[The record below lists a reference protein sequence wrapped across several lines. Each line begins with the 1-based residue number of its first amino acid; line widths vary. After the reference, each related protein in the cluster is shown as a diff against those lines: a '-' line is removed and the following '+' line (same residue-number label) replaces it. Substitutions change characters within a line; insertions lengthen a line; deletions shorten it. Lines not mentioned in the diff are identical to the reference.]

1 MEVQHPQREELRA
14 AFTVFDADGSGKL
27 SAEELVGVLTRPGGG
42 KPVDEAEARA
52 FVAKHDRNGDGELD
66 LDEFVV
72 AMLRPADAEAAIL
85 SAALSAAAAA
95 VRAAPIESFLLKREA
110 AWKRKDGVEEEE
122 VFWECYNGA
131 ALEPALRVDEALGG
145 SPVRLVDARFL
156 IELAERGG
164 RLCRRQDLP
173 EEAFV
178 SPEAL
183 RRLPGGVPSVSGCL
197 RIMSISQ

>member
-1 MEVQHPQREELRA
+1 MGCGASKARVSPDQE
-14 AFTVFDADGSGKL
+14 AD
-27 SAEELVGVLTRPGGG
+27 P
-42 KPVDEAEARA
+42 
-52 FVAKHDRNGDGELD
+52 
-66 LDEFVV
+66 
-72 AMLRPADAEAAIL
+72 AIL

-95 VRAAPIESFLLKREA
+95 VRAAPIETLLLEEDETFL
-110 AWKRKDGVEEEE
+110 EEDEG
-122 VFWECYNGA
+122 FWEEYDGA

-183 RRLPGGVPSVSGCL
+183 RRLPRGNGNCL

>member
-1 MEVQHPQREELRA
+1 MDAKRAEARA
-14 AFTVFDADGSGKL
+14 AFAAFDADGSGKL
-27 SAEELVGVLTRPGGG
+27 SVEELVGVFTRPGGG
-42 KPVDEAEARA
+42 QPVDEAEARA

-95 VRAAPIESFLLKREA
+95 VRAAPIETFLRESEKKWEKWKENEW
-110 AWKRKDGVEEEE
+110 AWKEFD
-122 VFWECYNGA
+122 GA

-183 RRLPGGVPSVSGCL
+183 RRLPEASDCL

>member
-1 MEVQHPQREELRA
+1 MGCGASKASVSPDQ
-14 AFTVFDADGSGKL
+14 
-27 SAEELVGVLTRPGGG
+27 
-42 KPVDEAEARA
+42 EAE
-52 FVAKHDRNGDGELD
+52 
-66 LDEFVV
+66 
-72 AMLRPADAEAAIL
+72 PAVL

-95 VRAAPIESFLLKREA
+95 VRAAPIETFLRESERKWEKWKENEW
-110 AWKRKDGVEEEE
+110 AWKEFD
-122 VFWECYNGA
+122 GA

-156 IELAERGG
+156 IELADRGG

-178 SPEAL
+178 RPEAL
-183 RRLPGGVPSVSGCL
+183 RRLPKGKGGCL

>member
-1 MEVQHPQREELRA
+1 MSIVERTTYDDAAVTKAISRA
-14 AFTVFDADGSGKL
+14 VYSLSLDGAADK
-27 SAEELVGVLTRPGGG
+27 AT
-42 KPVDEAEARA
+42 
-52 FVAKHDRNGDGELD
+52 
-66 LDEFVV
+66 
-72 AMLRPADAEAAIL
+72 RPADAEAAIC

-95 VRAAPIESFLLKREA
+95 VRAAPIESFL
-110 AWKRKDGVEEEE
+110 EEGEGW
-122 VFWECYNGA
+122 WERRDGA

-183 RRLPGGVPSVSGCL
+183 RRLPGGGWLGDCL

>member
-1 MEVQHPQREELRA
+1 MRNRSRPFHSVEAAAIAAARRTLNSESDEQAALARA
-14 AFTVFDADGSGKL
+14 AKV
-27 SAEELVGVLTRPGGG
+27 R
-42 KPVDEAEARA
+42 
-52 FVAKHDRNGDGELD
+52 
-66 LDEFVV
+66 
-72 AMLRPADAEAAIL
+72 

-95 VRAAPIESFLLKREA
+95 VRAAPIETFLREDEA
-110 AWKRKDGVEEEE
+110 AWEE
-122 VFWECYNGA
+122 CDGA

-183 RRLPGGVPSVSGCL
+183 RRLPEGGSCSL

>member
-1 MEVQHPQREELRA
+1 MEVEHPQREELRA
-14 AFTVFDADGSGKL
+14 AFAVFDADGSGRL

-95 VRAAPIESFLLKREA
+95 VRAAPIESFLRKHEA
-110 AWKRKDGVEEEE
+110 AWQFHG
-122 VFWECYNGA
+122 GA
-131 ALEPALRVDEALGG
+131 TLEPALRVDEALGG

-183 RRLPGGVPSVSGCL
+183 RRLPQGNAYCL

>member
-1 MEVQHPQREELRA
+1 MRDRSRPFHSVEAAAIAAVRRTLNSESDEQAALARA
-14 AFTVFDADGSGKL
+14 AKV
-27 SAEELVGVLTRPGGG
+27 
-42 KPVDEAEARA
+42 
-52 FVAKHDRNGDGELD
+52 
-66 LDEFVV
+66 
-72 AMLRPADAEAAIL
+72 L

-95 VRAAPIESFLLKREA
+95 VRAAPIETFLE
-110 AWKRKDGVEEEE
+110 KDEKW
-122 VFWECYNGA
+122 WERRNGA

-183 RRLPGGVPSVSGCL
+183 RRLPAGGDFGECL

>member
-1 MEVQHPQREELRA
+1 MFGGRRARRGEITEHPQREELRA
-14 AFTVFDADGSGKL
+14 AFAAFDEDGSGRL

-42 KPVDEAEARA
+42 QPVDEAEARA

-66 LDEFVV
+66 LDEFCL
-72 AMLRPADAEAAIL
+72 AMLGPAEAEAAIL

-95 VRAAPIESFLLKREA
+95 VRAAPIESFLEENEGV
-110 AWKRKDGVEEEE
+110 WKEKD
-122 VFWECYNGA
+122 GA

-178 SPEAL
+178 RPEAL
-183 RRLPGGVPSVSGCL
+183 RRLPKGGATGECL
-197 RIMSISQ
+197 RILSISQ

>member
-1 MEVQHPQREELRA
+1 MRRIRSGA
-14 AFTVFDADGSGKL
+14 AARCPGDAAKASGPKHRRSSGPL
-27 SAEELVGVLTRPGGG
+27 GG
-42 KPVDEAEARA
+42 
-52 FVAKHDRNGDGELD
+52 
-66 LDEFVV
+66 
-72 AMLRPADAEAAIL
+72 
-85 SAALSAAAAA
+85 ALSAAAAA
-95 VRAAPIESFLLKREA
+95 VRAAPIETFLEEDEA
-110 AWKRKDGVEEEE
+110 AWEE
-122 VFWECYNGA
+122 YDGA

-183 RRLPGGVPSVSGCL
+183 RRLPLGGWLGDCL

>member
-1 MEVQHPQREELRA
+1 MDAKRAEARA
-14 AFTVFDADGSGKL
+14 AFAAFDADGSGKL
-27 SAEELVGVLTRPGGG
+27 SVDELVGVFTRPGGG

-52 FVAKHDRNGDGELD
+52 FVAKHDRNGDGELS

-72 AMLRPADAEAAIL
+72 ALVRPKEAEAAIC
-85 SAALSAAAAA
+85 SAALEVAAAA
-95 VRAAPIESFLLKREA
+95 VREAPIERFLEDETW
-110 AWKRKDGVEEEE
+110 WKKYD
-122 VFWECYNGA
+122 GA

-164 RLCRRQDLP
+164 RLCRLQDLP

-178 SPEAL
+178 RPEAL
-183 RRLPGGVPSVSGCL
+183 RWLPRGGKDGDCL
-197 RIMSISQ
+197 RILSISQ

>member
-1 MEVQHPQREELRA
+1 MDHARRDELRA
-14 AFTVFDADGSGKL
+14 ALAVFDADGSGRL

-42 KPVDEAEARA
+42 RPVDEAEARA
-52 FVAKHDRNGDGELD
+52 FVAQHDRNGDGELD
-66 LDEFVV
+66 LDEFAV
-72 AMLRPADAEAAIL
+72 AMLRPAEAEAAIR

-95 VRAAPIESFLLKREA
+95 VRAAPIESFLWEDEGY
-110 AWKRKDGVEEEE
+110 WKACG
-122 VFWECYNGA
+122 GA

-183 RRLPGGVPSVSGCL
+183 RRLPRGIGSCCL